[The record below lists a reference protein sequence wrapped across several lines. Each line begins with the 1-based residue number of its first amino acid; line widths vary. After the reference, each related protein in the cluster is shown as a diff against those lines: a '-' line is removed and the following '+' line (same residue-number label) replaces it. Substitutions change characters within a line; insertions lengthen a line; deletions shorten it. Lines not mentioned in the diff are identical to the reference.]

1 MFPQVY
7 YVVNTMNGWDNVIA
21 AYTSREEAQKFVQF
35 ECGGGEEYRIRHI
48 SLEERY
54 VEE

>member
-7 YVVNTMNGWDNVIA
+7 YVVNTMNGWDNVVA
-21 AYTSREEAQKFVQF
+21 AYTSKEEAQKFVKIA
-35 ECGGGEEYRIRHI
+35 CGDEEEYRIRQI
-48 SLEERY
+48 SLEERF

>member
-7 YVVNTMNGWDNVIA
+7 YVVNTGNGWDNVIG
-21 AYTSREEAQKFVQF
+21 AYTSREEAEKLLSYMGDPESCLVRQ
-35 ECGGGEEYRIRHI
+35 I
-48 SLEERY
+48 SLENKF